1 MKMKPM
7 ANIDYQDVLLRIQE
21 SYSSCSKL
29 EQQML
34 KNILQE
40 IVDTGDS
47 YTLEKLW
54 LTDFKEVPVSISQF
68 LCDPLY
74 LGESNRHGE
83 AVYPFWK
90 TTMNNIFAEGNRY
103 SEIVLSGAT
112 RIGKSSTAV
121 SIMAYMLYRL
131 MIYRNPH
138 EYFKKKAVSRFTLAF
153 ANLTKDLASG
163 VAFHEFQTTLKTSPW
178 FNEHGRFTNSVSN
191 YVYVPEGEAIDIIP
205 ASDSAHVLGMQL
217 WACLV
222 GDTKILTSE
231 GTKTLEECSGT
242 YQTIYQFSGSCFI
255 LAKAKIVK
263 TKEVLD
269 TIRITFCDRSQVE
282 GTLDHRLMLADGS
295 YKQLKEISLD
305 DSLMQF
311 DSIGNCNVSILSID
325 HIHHSS
331 PVCVY
336 DVLDVQPYHNFA
348 VKLKNTVMLSHNCI
362 MDEINFSRAGVK
374 DINISKQH
382 MKNLYNT
389 ANARITGTFKIGG
402 EIYGKLISSSSKNTD
417 TDYLS
422 EHIETQLNAG
432 NTHMYLVDEPQWKVL
447 PKSMFSDKT
456 FHITV
461 GDRYKRGF
469 VVPKENEDELH
480 LREYENQGYQL
491 LEVPLDFRTSFL
503 ADYDIALRDIA
514 GISVVGAMGFITQ
527 ESITPNI
534 SETRK
539 NPFLLDVIVTGIHD
553 NETIE
558 RNFHIKLVESR
569 LKSLGMRIHIDFAE
583 VSDRIGICG
592 VVQDGTKIIVDLE
605 TGKRIV
611 MPFYRQIFQVGIEAP
626 PGDRMSF
633 QKVINFVVWLRQ
645 NGFNIQGISTDQFQ
659 SSYVRETLAQQGFAV
674 EVISVDRSE
683 DPYIG
688 LRNLLQ
694 DQRLELIKHQ
704 LQEDEL
710 VHLQRINGR
719 IDHPPQSN
727 SGGVKSIGK
736 DCSDALCGACYGHI
750 KHQDAAKP
758 PVKHVANVIAGVNGR
773 AGKQSSMPSVFN
785 SPYRRMK

>member
-1 MKMKPM
+1 M
-7 ANIDYQDVLLRIQE
+7 ASIDYADVLQRIQS
-21 SYSSCSKL
+21 SYSSCSRI
-29 EQQML
+29 EQELL
-34 KNILQE
+34 KSILQE

-47 YTLEKLW
+47 YTLERLW
-54 LTDFKEVPVSISQF
+54 LADFKEVPVSISQF
-68 LCDPLY
+68 LCDPRY
-74 LGESNRHGE
+74 LGESNNNGD

-90 TTMNNIFAEGNRY
+90 ETMNNIFSAGNKY
-103 SEIVLSGAT
+103 SEILLSGAT

-178 FNEHGRFTNSVSN
+178 FQEHGRFTNSVSN

-217 WACLV
+217 WACLS
-222 GDTKILTSE
+222 GDTQLLTDR
-231 GTKTLEECSGT
+231 GCKRLDECAGT
-242 YQTIYQFSGSCFI
+242 YQHIYQLIGNRFVSTEA
-255 LAKAKIVK
+255 LVVK
-263 TKEVLD
+263 TKEVTSLVKITLD
-269 TIRITFCDRSQVE
+269 DESYIQ
-282 GTLDHRLMLADGS
+282 GTPDHRLMLSDRSFAM
-295 YKQLKEISLD
+295 LKDLHVGD
-305 DSLMQF
+305 KLLRY
-311 DSIGNCNVSILSID
+311 NVSGSCEAAILDIAIEQQDTSV
-325 HIHHSS
+325 S
-331 PVCVY
+331 VY
-336 DVLDVQPYHNFA
+336 DVVNVEPNHNFA
-348 VKLKNTVMLSHNCI
+348 IVVGSTILISHNCL

-389 ANARITGTFKIGG
+389 ANARITGTFKLRG
-402 EIYGKLISSSSKNTD
+402 EVYGKLISSSSKNTD

-422 EHIETQLNAG
+422 EHIQTQLDAG
-432 NTHMYLVDEPQWKVL
+432 NTHMYLVDKPQWEVL

-491 LEVPLDFRTSFL
+491 VEVPLDFRTSFL

-514 GISVVGAMGFITQ
+514 GIAVVGAMGFITQ
-527 ESITPNI
+527 ESITPNV
-534 SETRK
+534 SEERK
-539 NPFLLDVIVTGIHD
+539 NPFLLDILSIGLRD

-558 RNFHIKLVESR
+558 RNFHLKLVDSR
-569 LKSLGMRIHIDFAE
+569 IKKLPMRVHIDFAE

-592 VVQDGTKIIVDLE
+592 VSQDGTKSVVDLE
-605 TGKRIV
+605 TGKRV
-611 MPFYRQIFQVGIEAP
+611 MLPFYLEVFQVGIEAP

-633 QKVINFVVWLRQ
+633 QKVINFIIWLRQ
-645 NGFNIQGISTDQFQ
+645 QGFNIVGISTDQFQ
-659 SSYVRETLAQQGFAV
+659 SSYVRETLTQQGFAC

-683 DPYIG
+683 DPYIS

-694 DQRLELIKHQ
+694 DQRIELIKHQ
-704 LQEDEL
+704 VQEDEL

-719 IDHPPQSN
+719 IDHPPQSQ
-727 SGGVKSIGK
+727 SSAVRSVGK
-736 DCSDALCGACYGHI
+736 DCSDALCGACYAHI
-750 KHQDAAKP
+750 KHQDTVKP
-758 PVKHVANVIAGVNGR
+758 PVRNVANVIAGVNRR
-773 AGKQSSMPSVFN
+773 AGMQPKMPGVFN
-785 SPYRRMK
+785 SPYRRIK

>member
-1 MKMKPM
+1 MVS
-7 ANIDYQDVLLRIQE
+7 IDYDDVLQRIQE
-21 SYSSCSKL
+21 SYSSCSRI
-29 EQQML
+29 EQELL
-34 KNILQE
+34 KNILRE
-40 IVDTGDS
+40 IIDSGYS

-54 LTDFKEVPVSISQF
+54 LADFKEVPVSISQF
-68 LCDPLY
+68 LCDPRY
-74 LGESNRHGE
+74 LGGSNRNGE

-90 TTMNNIFAEGNRY
+90 ETMNNIFSEGNKY
-103 SEIVLSGAT
+103 SEIILSGAT

-131 MIYRNPH
+131 MIYKNPH
-138 EYFKKKAVSRFTLAF
+138 EYFKKKAVSKFTLAF
-153 ANLTKDLASG
+153 ANLTRELAG
-163 VAFHEFQTTLKTSPW
+163 GIAFREFQTTLKTSPW
-178 FNEHGRFTNSVSN
+178 FNEHGRFTNSISN

-217 WACLV
+217 WACLT
-222 GDTKILTSE
+222 GDTQIITSD
-231 GTKTLEECSGT
+231 GVKTLAECAGT
-242 YQTIYQFSGSCFI
+242 HQKVYQRIDGRLVATDA
-255 LAKAKIVK
+255 LVMK
-263 TKEVLD
+263 TKEASTLVQIVLED
-269 TIRITFCDRSQVE
+269 GSQLQ
-282 GTLDHRLMLADGS
+282 GTPEHKLMMLDKS
-295 YKQLKEISLD
+295 YKQLQELNLSDKLLRLSVSGSCGVAIK
-305 DSLMQF
+305 
-311 DSIGNCNVSILSID
+311 SINTVKLEAAT
-325 HIHHSS
+325 
-331 PVCVY
+331 PVY
-336 DVLDVQPYHNFA
+336 DVINVEPYHNFA
-348 VKLKNTVMLSHNCI
+348 IVVGDSILVSHNCI

-382 MKNLYNT
+382 MKDLYNT
-389 ANARITGTFKIGG
+389 ANARITGTFKLRG
-402 EIYGKLISSSSKNTD
+402 EVYGKLISSSSKNTD
-417 TDYLS
+417 NDYLS
-422 EHIETQLNAG
+422 EHIQTQLDAG
-432 NTHMYLVDEPQWKVL
+432 NTHMYLVDKPQWEVL
-447 PKSMFSDKT
+447 PKSMFSEDT

-491 LEVPLDFRTSFL
+491 LTIPLDFRTSFL

-527 ESITPNI
+527 EAISPNV
-534 SETRK
+534 SESRK
-539 NPFLLDVIVTGIHD
+539 NPFLIDVIITGLHD

-558 RNFHIKLVESR
+558 RNFHINIVESR

-583 VSDRIGICG
+583 VSDRIGISG
-592 VVQDGTKIIVDLE
+592 VVQDGTKIILDLE

-633 QKVINFVVWLRQ
+633 QKVINFIIWLRK

-659 SSYVRETLAQQGFAV
+659 SSYVRETLNQQGFV
-674 EVISVDRSE
+674 TEIISVDKSE
-683 DPYIG
+683 DPYIS

-719 IDHPPQSN
+719 IDHPPQSK
-727 SGGVKSIGK
+727 SSAVKSIGK
-736 DCSDALCGACYGHI
+736 DCSDALCGACYAHL

-758 PVKHVANVIAGVNGR
+758 PVKHVASVIASINGR
-773 AGKQSSMPSVFN
+773 SGTRSAMPSVFN
-785 SPYRRMK
+785 SPYRQLK

>member
-1 MKMKPM
+1 MSSV
-7 ANIDYQDVLLRIQE
+7 DYADVLQRIQS
-21 SYSSCSKL
+21 SYSSCSRI
-29 EQQML
+29 EQEL
-34 KNILQE
+34 LRSILQE

-47 YTLEKLW
+47 YTLERLW
-54 LTDFKEVPVSISQF
+54 LVDFKEVPVSITQF
-68 LCDPLY
+68 LCDPYY
-74 LGESNRHGE
+74 LGESNNHGD

-90 TTMNNIFAEGNRY
+90 QTMNNIFSEGNKY
-103 SEIVLSGAT
+103 SEIVFSGAT

-178 FNEHGRFTNSVSN
+178 FQEHGRFTNSVSN

-217 WACLV
+217 WACLT
-222 GDTKILTSE
+222 GDTQLLTTE
-231 GTKTLEECSGT
+231 GCKRIEDCAGT
-242 YQTIYQFSGSCFI
+242 YQNIYQVVGNRFI
-255 LAKAKIVK
+255 STKARVVK
-263 TKEVLD
+263 TKEATSLVQVLLED
-269 TIRITFCDRSQVE
+269 GSQIRGTPDHKMMIADRSYV
-282 GTLDHRLMLADGS
+282 MLQDLQSGDKLLRYNASGS
-295 YKQLKEISLD
+295 CEASVKSVSVIQCEAPIS
-305 DSLMQF
+305 
-311 DSIGNCNVSILSID
+311 
-325 HIHHSS
+325 
-331 PVCVY
+331 VY
-336 DVLDVQPYHNFA
+336 DVVNVEPDHNFA
-348 VKLKNTVMLSHNCI
+348 IVVGNSILISHNCL

-389 ANARITGTFKIGG
+389 ANARITGTFKLRG
-402 EIYGKLISSSSKNTD
+402 EVYGKLISSSSKNTD

-422 EHIETQLNAG
+422 EHIQTQLDAG

-456 FHITV
+456 FHIAV

-469 VVPKENEDELH
+469 VVPQENEDELH
-480 LREYENQGYQL
+480 LREYENQGYEL
-491 LEVPLDFRTSFL
+491 VEVPLDFRTSFL

-534 SETRK
+534 SEERK
-539 NPFLLDVIVTGIHD
+539 NPFLLDILPIGLRD

-558 RNFHIKLVESR
+558 RNFHIKLVDTRIRR
-569 LKSLGMRIHIDFAE
+569 LPMRVHIDFAE
-583 VSDRIGICG
+583 VSDRIGISG
-592 VVQDGTKIIVDLE
+592 VSQDGTKSVIDLE
-605 TGKRIV
+605 TNKRV
-611 MPFYRQIFQVGIEAP
+611 VLPFYRQIFQVGIEAP

-633 QKVINFVVWLRQ
+633 QKVINFIIWLRQ
-645 NGFNIQGISTDQFQ
+645 QGFNIAGISTDQFQ
-659 SSYVRETLAQQGFAV
+659 SSYVRETLTQQGFAC

-683 DPYIG
+683 DPYIS

-694 DQRLELIKHQ
+694 DQRIELIKHQ
-704 LQEDEL
+704 VQEDEL

-719 IDHPPQSN
+719 IDHPPQSQ
-727 SGGVKSIGK
+727 SSAVKSVGK
-736 DCSDALCGACYGHI
+736 DCSDALCGACYAHI
-750 KHQDAAKP
+750 KHQDTIKP
-758 PVKHVANVIAGVNGR
+758 PVRNVANVISGINGSNNKVNKLPGI
-773 AGKQSSMPSVFN
+773 FN
-785 SPYRRMK
+785 SAYRHIR

>member
-1 MKMKPM
+1 MRVKKL
-7 ANIDYQDVLLRIQE
+7 ASIDYQDILIRIQE
-21 SYSSCSKL
+21 SYSSCSRI

-54 LTDFKEVPVSISQF
+54 LADFKEVPVSINQF
-68 LCDPLY
+68 LCDPVY
-74 LGESNRHGE
+74 LGESNRNGE

-90 TTMNNIFAEGNRY
+90 ETMNNIFTEGNRY
-103 SEIVLSGAT
+103 SEIILSGAT

-163 VAFHEFQTTLKTSPW
+163 VAFHEFQTTLKTSQW

-217 WACLV
+217 WAC
-222 GDTKILTSE
+222 
-231 GTKTLEECSGT
+231 
-242 YQTIYQFSGSCFI
+242 
-255 LAKAKIVK
+255 
-263 TKEVLD
+263 
-269 TIRITFCDRSQVE
+269 
-282 GTLDHRLMLADGS
+282 
-295 YKQLKEISLD
+295 
-305 DSLMQF
+305 
-311 DSIGNCNVSILSID
+311 
-325 HIHHSS
+325 
-331 PVCVY
+331 
-336 DVLDVQPYHNFA
+336 
-348 VKLKNTVMLSHNCI
+348 I
-362 MDEINFSRAGVK
+362 MDEINFSRAGIK

-402 EIYGKLISSSSKNTD
+402 EVYGKLISSSSKNTD
-417 TDYLS
+417 NDYLS

-447 PKSMFSDKT
+447 PPSMFSDKV
-456 FHITV
+456 FYITV

-469 VVPKENEDELH
+469 VVPSENEDELH
-480 LREYENQGYQL
+480 LKEYENQGYQIVK
-491 LEVPLDFRTSFL
+491 VPLDFRTNFL
-503 ADYDIALRDIA
+503 ADYDISLRDIA

-527 ESITPNI
+527 EAITPNV
-534 SETRK
+534 SEDRK
-539 NPFLLDVIVTGIHD
+539 NPFLIDVIVAGLHD

-558 RNFHIKLVESR
+558 RNFHINLVDSR
-569 LKSLGMRIHIDFAE
+569 LKSLNMRVHIDFAE
-583 VSDRIGICG
+583 VSDRVGICG
-592 VVQDGTKIIVDLE
+592 VVQDGTKLITDLE
-605 TGKRIV
+605 TGKKV
-611 MPFYRQIFQVGIEAP
+611 SLPFYREVFQVGIEAP

-633 QKVINFVVWLRQ
+633 QKVINFIIWLRQ
-645 NGFNIQGISTDQFQ
+645 SGFHILGVSTDQFQ
-659 SSYVRETLAQQGFAV
+659 SSYVRETLTQQGFDT

-683 DPYIG
+683 DPYIS

-719 IDHPPQSN
+719 IDHPPQSQ
-727 SGGVKSIGK
+727 SGTVKSIGK

-758 PVKHVANVIAGVNGR
+758 AAKSVANVISGINGR
-773 AGKQSSMPSVFN
+773 ASKGNRMPSVFN
-785 SPYRRMK
+785 SPYRRF

>member
-1 MKMKPM
+1 MRVEKL
-7 ANIDYQDVLLRIQE
+7 ASIDYQDVLVRIQD
-21 SYSSCSKL
+21 SYASCSRM

-54 LTDFKEVPVSISQF
+54 LADFKEVPVSINQF
-68 LCDPLY
+68 LCDPMY
-74 LGESNRHGE
+74 LGESNRNGE
-83 AVYPFWK
+83 AVYPFWRQ
-90 TTMNNIFAEGNRY
+90 TMNNIFTEGNRY
-103 SEIVLSGAT
+103 SEIILSGAT

-131 MIYRNPH
+131 MLYKNPH

-163 VAFHEFQTTLKTSPW
+163 VAFHEFQTTLKVSPW

-217 WACLV
+217 WACV
-222 GDTKILTSE
+222 
-231 GTKTLEECSGT
+231 
-242 YQTIYQFSGSCFI
+242 
-255 LAKAKIVK
+255 
-263 TKEVLD
+263 
-269 TIRITFCDRSQVE
+269 
-282 GTLDHRLMLADGS
+282 
-295 YKQLKEISLD
+295 
-305 DSLMQF
+305 
-311 DSIGNCNVSILSID
+311 
-325 HIHHSS
+325 
-331 PVCVY
+331 
-336 DVLDVQPYHNFA
+336 
-348 VKLKNTVMLSHNCI
+348 
-362 MDEINFSRAGVK
+362 MDETNFTRAGIK

-389 ANARITGTFKIGG
+389 ANARITGTFKLGG
-402 EIYGKLISSSSKNTD
+402 EVYGKLISSSSKNTD
-417 TDYLS
+417 NDYLS

-447 PKSMFSDKT
+447 PASMFSDKT
-456 FHITV
+456 FHIAV

-480 LREYENQGYQL
+480 LREYEDQGYQL
-491 LEVPLDFRTSFL
+491 VEVPLDFRTNFL
-503 ADYDIALRDIA
+503 ADYDISLRDIA

-534 SETRK
+534 SEDRK
-539 NPFLLDVIVTGIHD
+539 NPFLIDVIVAGLHD

-558 RNFHIKLVESR
+558 RNFHLKLVDPR
-569 LKSLGMRIHIDFAE
+569 LKSLSMRVHIDFAE

-592 VVQDGTKIIVDLE
+592 VVQDGTKLITDLE
-605 TGKRIV
+605 TGKKV
-611 MPFYRQIFQVGIEAP
+611 SLPFYREVFQVGIEAP

-633 QKVINFVVWLRQ
+633 QKVINFIIWLRQ
-645 NGFNIQGISTDQFQ
+645 NGFHILGVSTDQFQ
-659 SSYVRETLAQQGFAV
+659 SSYVRETLTQQGFDT
-674 EVISVDRSE
+674 EIISVDRSE
-683 DPYIG
+683 DPYIS

-719 IDHPPQSN
+719 IDHPPQSQ
-727 SGGVKSIGK
+727 SGAVKSIGK

-758 PVKHVANVIAGVNGR
+758 AAKSVANVISGINGR
-773 AGKQSSMPSVFN
+773 AGRGNKMPSVFN
-785 SPYRRMK
+785 SPYRRF

>member
-1 MKMKPM
+1 MSSV
-7 ANIDYQDVLLRIQE
+7 DYADVLQRIQS
-21 SYSSCSKL
+21 SYSSCSRI
-29 EQQML
+29 EQEL
-34 KNILQE
+34 LRSILQE

-47 YTLEKLW
+47 YTLERLW
-54 LTDFKEVPVSISQF
+54 LVDFKEVPVSITQF
-68 LCDPLY
+68 LCDPYY
-74 LGESNRHGE
+74 LGESNNNGD

-90 TTMNNIFAEGNRY
+90 QTMDNIFSEGNKY
-103 SEIVLSGAT
+103 SEIVFSGAT

-178 FNEHGRFTNSVSN
+178 FQEHGRFTNSVSN

-217 WACLV
+217 WACLT
-222 GDTKILTSE
+222 GDTQLLTTE
-231 GTKTLEECSGT
+231 GCKRIEDCAGT
-242 YQTIYQFSGSCFI
+242 YQNVYQIIGNRFVST
-255 LAKAKIVK
+255 KARVVK
-263 TKEVLD
+263 TKEVTSLVQVLLED
-269 TIRITFCDRSQVE
+269 GSQIRGTPDHRMMIADRSYV
-282 GTLDHRLMLADGS
+282 MLQDLQSGDKLLRYNASGS
-295 YKQLKEISLD
+295 CEALVKSVSVIQCEAPIS
-305 DSLMQF
+305 
-311 DSIGNCNVSILSID
+311 
-325 HIHHSS
+325 
-331 PVCVY
+331 VY
-336 DVLDVQPYHNFA
+336 DVVNVEPNHNFA
-348 VKLKNTVMLSHNCI
+348 IVVGNSILISHNCL

-389 ANARITGTFKIGG
+389 ANARITGTFKLRG
-402 EIYGKLISSSSKNTD
+402 EVYGKLISSSSKNTD

-422 EHIETQLNAG
+422 EHIQTQLDAG

-456 FHITV
+456 FHIAV

-469 VVPKENEDELH
+469 VVPQENEDELH
-480 LREYENQGYQL
+480 LREYENQGYEL
-491 LEVPLDFRTSFL
+491 VEVPLDFRTSFL

-534 SETRK
+534 SEERK
-539 NPFLLDVIVTGIHD
+539 NPFLLDIIPIGLRD

-558 RNFHIKLVESR
+558 RNFHIKLVDKRIMR
-569 LKSLGMRIHIDFAE
+569 LPMRVHIDFAE
-583 VSDRIGICG
+583 VSDRIGISG
-592 VVQDGTKIIVDLE
+592 VSQDGTKNVIDLE
-605 TGKRIV
+605 TNKRV
-611 MPFYRQIFQVGIEAP
+611 VLPFYRQIFQVGIEAP

-633 QKVINFVVWLRQ
+633 QKVINFIIWLRQ
-645 NGFNIQGISTDQFQ
+645 QGFNIVGTSTDQFQ
-659 SSYVRETLAQQGFAV
+659 SSYVRETLIQQGFAS

-683 DPYIG
+683 DPYIS

-694 DQRLELIKHQ
+694 DQRIELIKHQ
-704 LQEDEL
+704 VQEDEL

-719 IDHPPQSN
+719 IDHPPQSQ
-727 SGGVKSIGK
+727 SSAVKSVGK
-736 DCSDALCGACYGHI
+736 DCSDALCGACYAHI
-750 KHQDAAKP
+750 KHQDTIKP
-758 PVKHVANVIAGVNGR
+758 PVRNVANVISGINRSNNRINKLPG
-773 AGKQSSMPSVFN
+773 VFN
-785 SPYRRMK
+785 SAYKHIR

>member
-1 MKMKPM
+1 M
-7 ANIDYQDVLLRIQE
+7 ASIDYQDVLNRIQ
-21 SYSSCSKL
+21 SGYSSCSRI

-40 IVDTGDS
+40 IIDTGDS

-54 LTDFKEVPVSISQF
+54 LSDFKEVPVSIDQF
-68 LCDPLY
+68 LCDPQY
-74 LGESNRHGE
+74 LGESNRQGE

-90 TTMNNIFAEGNRY
+90 STMHNIFSEGNKY
-103 SEIVLSGAT
+103 SELIFSGAT

-138 EYFKKKAVSRFTLAF
+138 EYFKKKSVSRFTLAF

-191 YVYVPEGEAIDIIP
+191 YVYVPEGEMIDIIP

-217 WACLV
+217 WCCLV
-222 GDTKILTSE
+222 GSTKILTAE
-231 GTKTLEECSGT
+231 GDKTIESCAET
-242 YQTIYQFSGSCFI
+242 YQDVLQWSQGKFI
-255 LAKAKIVK
+255 TTQALIKK
-263 TKEVLD
+263 TKEVYTTVRVKLCNGSV
-269 TIRITFCDRSQVE
+269 FE
-282 GTLDHRLMLADGS
+282 GTPEHKMLLDNGTYKELSELSVDDTLFRVTSALFS
-295 YKQLKEISLD
+295 YNTTKVVE
-305 DSLMQF
+305 
-311 DSIGNCNVSILSID
+311 VSTIYHD
-325 HIHHSS
+325 S
-331 PVCVY
+331 PVAVY
-336 DVLDVQPYHNFA
+336 DVINVEPDHNFA
-348 VKLKNTVMLSHNCI
+348 ILANNTILISHNCL
-362 MDEINFSRAGVK
+362 MDEINFSRAGIK

-389 ANARITGTFKIGG
+389 AHARITGTFKLGG
-402 EIYGKLISSSSKNTD
+402 EVYGKLISSSSKNTD

-422 EHIETQLNAG
+422 EHIQTQLDAG

-447 PKSMFSDKT
+447 PKEMFSDQK

-539 NPFLLDVIVTGIHD
+539 NPFLIDVIVSGIHD
-553 NETIE
+553 NESIE
-558 RNFHIKLVESR
+558 RNFHINLVEPR
-569 LKSLGMRIHIDFAE
+569 LKTLGMRIHIDFAE

-592 VVQDGTKIIVDLE
+592 VVQDGTKIVLDLE
-605 TGKRIV
+605 TGKKISL
-611 MPFYRQIFQVGIEAP
+611 PFYRQIFQVGIEAP
-626 PGDRMSF
+626 QGERMSF
-633 QKVINFVVWLRQ
+633 QKVINFILWLRQ
-645 NGFNIQGISTDQFQ
+645 NGFYISGVSTDQFQ
-659 SSYVRETLAQQGFAV
+659 SSYVRETLNQQGFIT
-674 EVISVDRSE
+674 ETISVDKSE
-683 DPYIG
+683 DPYIS

-694 DQRLELIKHQ
+694 DQRIELIKHQ
-704 LQEDEL
+704 IQEDEL

-719 IDHPPQSN
+719 IDHPPQSQ
-727 SGGVKSIGK
+727 SSTVRSVGK
-736 DCSDALCGACYGHI
+736 DCSDALCGACYAHI
-750 KHQDAAKP
+750 KHQDAPKP
-758 PVKHVANVIAGVNGR
+758 PARSVANVISGVNSKFGNR
-773 AGKQSSMPSVFN
+773 SAMPSVFK
-785 SPYRRMK
+785 SPYRRF